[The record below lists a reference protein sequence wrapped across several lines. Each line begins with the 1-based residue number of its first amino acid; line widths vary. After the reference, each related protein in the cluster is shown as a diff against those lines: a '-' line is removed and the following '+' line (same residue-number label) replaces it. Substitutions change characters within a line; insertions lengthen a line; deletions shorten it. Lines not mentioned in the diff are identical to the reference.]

1 MVGIYVKDRPI
12 QAKFKEDLKSLFEKY
27 SPFNMK
33 VSYKNSTIP
42 VLFRKEKVEAKDL
55 LKFFNEF
62 KKAYKENYPFFIC
75 SLFMLKSCMRAL
87 VSRAK
92 IVKLTP
98 LCIAIQATIKD
109 MK

>member
-27 SPFNMK
+27 SPFNRK

-42 VLFRKEKVEAKDL
+42 VLFRKEKVETKDL

-62 KKAYKENYPFFIC
+62 KKAYKENYP
-75 SLFMLKSCMRAL
+75 LFYMFT
-87 VSRAK
+87 VYAK
-92 IVKLTP
+92 ELYEGFSVEGED
-98 LCIAIQATIKD
+98 C
-109 MK
+109 